1 MPIDGSSI
9 SYNDHTMKPKIVV
22 PKIGFPS
29 DYENLTP
36 KHQQILDLSEQ
47 LLGTLGVTGLEL
59 KSIAKK
65 LDVSPSLINHYYKA
79 TEILVFDTV
88 IYSYQKTIKRIQAET
103 EFEKNPEIVARS
115 WIREMLHWTTNYPG
129 VGVLLEFPRGA
140 LRSGGKATSNS
151 EAQLTEFMK
160 IMSQYGAS
168 NVAYMCS
175 SVRALQKGKEF
186 KPLSPVKV
194 ASFIATDSKFA
205 MYVSLMGF
213 STIGGGLW
221 IAGRRPS
228 DSKNSF
234 WRSLGFNPIKQ
245 IQSTIDEFLRMIK
258 AG

>member
-1 MPIDGSSI
+1 
-9 SYNDHTMKPKIVV
+9 MKPSRNV
-22 PKIGFPS
+22 PKLGFPS

-36 KHQQILDLSEQ
+36 KHQQILDLSEK

-65 LDVSPSLINHYYKA
+65 LEVSASLINHYYKA
-79 TEILVFDTV
+79 TETLVFDTV
-88 IYSYQKTIKRIQAET
+88 IYSYQRTIKKIQSET
-103 EFEKNPEIVARS
+103 EFEKNPEIVART
-115 WIREMLHWTTNYPG
+115 WIREMLDWTTNYPG

-140 LRSGGKATSNS
+140 LRSGGKAHSNS
-151 EAQLTEFMK
+151 EAQLSEFMK

-175 SVRALQKGKEF
+175 AVRALQKRKEF

-194 ASFIATDSKFA
+194 ASLIATDSKFA

-213 STIGGGLW
+213 ATIGGGLW
-221 IAGRRPS
+221 MAGRRPA

-234 WRSLGFNPIKQ
+234 WRSLGFNPNKQ
-245 IQSTIDEFLRMIK
+245 IQSSIDEFIKIIK
-258 AG
+258 AR

>member
-1 MPIDGSSI
+1 MV
-9 SYNDHTMKPKIVV
+9 KPSRNV
-22 PKIGFPS
+22 PKLGFPS
-29 DYENLTP
+29 DYQNLTP
-36 KHQQILDLSEQ
+36 KHQQILDLSER
-47 LLGTLGVTGLEL
+47 LLGTLGITGLEL

-79 TEILVFDTV
+79 TETLVFDTV
-88 IYSYQKTIKRIQAET
+88 IYSYQKTILKIQSET
-103 EFEKNPEIVARS
+103 EFEKNPEIVART
-115 WIREMLHWTTNYPG
+115 WIREMLDWTTSYPG

-140 LRSGGKATSNS
+140 LRSGGKALSNS
-151 EAQLTEFMK
+151 EAQLSEFMK

-175 SVRALQKGKEF
+175 SVRALQKGREF
-186 KPLSPVKV
+186 KSLTAVKV
-194 ASFIATDSKFA
+194 ASLIATDSKFA

-221 IAGRRPS
+221 MAGRKPA

-234 WRSLGFNPIKQ
+234 WRGLGFNPSKQ
-245 IQSTIDEFLRMIK
+245 IQGTIDEFLRVIK